1 MQVNILIFG
10 QIADIIGT
18 NNILMTDVHD
28 TDDLTNRIK
37 ASYPVLNTS
46 KFAVA
51 VDKKIVKENTA
62 LNNNNTIALL
72 PPFSGG

>member
-10 QIADIIGT
+10 QIADITGT
-18 NNILMTDVHD
+18 NN
-28 TDDLTNRIK
+28 LTLEN
-37 ASYPVLNTS
+37 VNNTEELLKRLKNNFPALLDS

-51 VDKKIVKENTA
+51 VDKKIITENTA
-62 LNNNNTIALL
+62 LGNNSTIALL

>member
-10 QIADIIGT
+10 QIADITGSGNLI
-18 NNILMTDVHD
+18 MSEVKD
-28 TDDLTNRIK
+28 TAELLQKLQMN
-37 ASYPVLNTS
+37 YPALLDS
-46 KFAVA
+46 KFAIA

-62 LNNNNTIALL
+62 LQDNNTIALL